1 MKKKIN
7 KTTPDCLEQE
17 RMEYQIF
24 VQDYTLEYLFQ
35 DVKKLIKQFPND
47 MELGAAIREL
57 FRV

>member
-7 KTTPDCLEQE
+7 KTTPDYLEQE
-17 RMEYQIF
+17 RMEYQI
-24 VQDYTLEYLFQ
+24 Q

-47 MELGAAIREL
+47 MKLGAAIREL